1 MDGTCVWMG
10 RVYVWDTCM
19 GGTCIWM
26 GHLYGWDACTGGTGV
41 GGYGAREGGTGKGA
55 RVGGTVLDYGLWDT
69 RHAGYM
75 L

>member
-1 MDGTCVWMG
+1 
-10 RVYVWDTCM
+10 
-19 GGTCIWM
+19 M
-26 GHLYGWDACTGGTGV
+26 GHVYGWDACTGGTGV